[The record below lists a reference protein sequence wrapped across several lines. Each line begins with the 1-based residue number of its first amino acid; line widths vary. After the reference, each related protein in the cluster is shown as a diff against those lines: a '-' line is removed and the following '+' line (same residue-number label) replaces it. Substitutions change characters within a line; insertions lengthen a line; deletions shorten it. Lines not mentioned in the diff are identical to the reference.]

1 MPRVTM
7 RLPEDLHRRL
17 RSASERTGASL
28 NQLIVAA
35 LSVALAWGEVADQA
49 EGSLLEQVEHVRRA
63 LGDLAI
69 ELDLQHVPPY
79 LRPSEG
85 LPDTDTLRQSMP
97 ALIPP
102 LSATISPDHED
113 RF

>member
-1 MPRVTM
+1 VTL
-7 RLPEDLHRRL
+7 RLPDDLHRRL
-17 RSASERTGASL
+17 RSTSERTGASL

-35 LSVALAWGEVADQA
+35 LSAALARDEAADQA
-49 EGSLLEQVEHVRRA
+49 EGSLLEQVQHVRRA
-63 LGDLAI
+63 LGDLVV
-69 ELDLQHVPPY
+69 ELDLQHVPPS

-97 ALIPP
+97 ALMPP
-102 LSATISPDHED
+102 LSATISADRED

>member
-1 MPRVTM
+1 MPRVTL
-7 RLPEDLHRRL
+7 RLPDDLHRRL
-17 RSASERTGASL
+17 RSTSERTGVSL

-35 LSVALAWGEVADQA
+35 LSEVLARGEVVDQA
-49 EGSLLEQVEHVRRA
+49 EGSLLEQVQHIRRA
-63 LGDLAI
+63 LADLAV
-69 ELDLQHVPPY
+69 ELDLRHVPPH

-102 LSATISPDHED
+102 LSATISADRED
-113 RF
+113 RC

>member
-1 MPRVTM
+1 MPRVTL
-7 RLPEDLHRRL
+7 RLPDDLHRRL
-17 RSASERTGASL
+17 RAASERTGASL

-35 LSVALAWGEVADQA
+35 LSEALAREAAADQA
-49 EGSLLEQVEHVRRA
+49 EGSLLEQVQRVRRA
-63 LGDLAI
+63 LGDLVV
-69 ELDLQHVPPY
+69 ELDLQHGPPY

-97 ALIPP
+97 VLMPP
-102 LSATISPDHED
+102 LSATISADRED

>member
-1 MPRVTM
+1 MARVTL

-17 RSASERTGASL
+17 RSTSERTGASL

-35 LSVALAWGEVADQA
+35 LSEALVRGEVAGQT
-49 EGSLLEQVEHVRRA
+49 ESSPLEQAQHVRRA
-63 LGDLAI
+63 LGELAA
-69 ELDLQHVPPY
+69 EVDASHLPPH
-79 LRPSEG
+79 LRPSED

-97 ALIPP
+97 ELVPP
-102 LSATISPDHED
+102 LSATISADRDD